1 MAGSSKGG
9 NLSVLQ
15 GLADGQVGVVVG
27 GDLQDVHRL
36 LSVWLRQLVYD
47 VQQLLQLGLKHLK
60 AEKVIMITIAVE
72 KK

>member
-1 MAGSSKGG
+1 M
-9 NLSVLQ
+9 
-15 GLADGQVGVVVG
+15 VG

-72 KK
+72 NKWSPLERPPFLPDPSWPSRGLLKS